1 MVFSFYKL
9 FLEKVSSNPKK
20 LITDDVISS
29 KMKGCYIQA
38 RKLFFSQ
45 MFCLKLYHSHAY
57 LNVSEQILNDYF

>member
-38 RKLFFSQ
+38 RKLFLSK
-45 MFCLKLYHSHAY
+45 CSV
-57 LNVSEQILNDYF
+57 LNYITLMPT